1 VQADSEHEALE
12 DGCESGYLGYLDGED
27 VRAEIVGG
35 PFKSKDKAL
44 IDKASYVEGRLNR
57 DEWNIRKQCNCH
69 LLIQRNI

>member
-35 PFKSKDKAL
+35 PFKS
-44 IDKASYVEGRLNR
+44 R
-57 DEWNIRKQCNCH
+57 DVVVQVV
-69 LLIQRNI
+69 